1 MPDFGTTL
9 QSFTSGGRG
18 VLFTSIMIAIVF
30 AIAAIILAVVYFFVY
45 QRRKWNLKVEIKL
58 VRSDGKIINGEWGKG
73 LYNQKR
79 GVVLIKRPTAS
90 MFSKPIPIKIFDP
103 KLYMQGSDLIT
114 VIQIGPEDY
123 RPVLNESWT
132 EHLVEYE
139 DTDKPLKDGGGNPLL
154 DEKGNQLYETISVKE
169 SILNIKTDV
178 GTNKAWQNAW
188 EESAKQAFTIQSF
201 LTQFQAPI
209 AVGIVVIACFV
220 GFAVLWTKLSTVC
233 G

>member
-1 MPDFGTTL
+1 MADFGTTL
-9 QSFTSGGRG
+9 KNITSGGQG
-18 VLFTSIMIAIVF
+18 VLFTTIMIIIVLL
-30 AIAAIILAVVYFFVY
+30 IAVIILGFAYWIVW

-79 GVVLIKRPTAS
+79 GVVLIKRPSAS
-90 MFSKPIPIKIFDP
+90 RFAKPIPVKIFDP
-103 KLYMQGSDLIT
+103 KIYMQGTDLIT

-123 RPVLNESWT
+123 RPVLNDSWT

-139 DTDKPLKDGGGNPLL
+139 DTDKPLKDSEGNPLL
-154 DEKGNQLYETISVKE
+154 DEKGNQLFETINVKE

-188 EESAKQAFTIQSF
+188 EESAKQAYTIQSF
-201 LTQFQAPI
+201 LREYQAPI
-209 AVGIVVIACFV
+209 AVGIVVICCFV

-233 G
+233 